1 MKLQFFLLRGG
12 GGRYHKDSEET
23 EVGQSLVTEH
33 KGVGTIENWL
43 PIREDVKYY
52 RALRGIRWI
61 FVAIQPKSYDRFFP
75 HPPPLPLQMVNNDL
89 LWKLQSCQAGGTFFF
104 FSSLAPLSLPPTY

>member
-12 GGRYHKDSEET
+12 GGKEET

-61 FVAIQPKSYDRFFP
+61 FVVIQPKSYDRFFP
-75 HPPPLPLQMVNNDL
+75 HLP
-89 LWKLQSCQAGGTFFF
+89 QAGGTFFF
-104 FSSLAPLSLPPTY
+104 FPSLAPLSLPPTY

>member
-1 MKLQFFLLRGG
+1 MKLQFFLLGG
-12 GGRYHKDSEET
+12 GGEEET

-33 KGVGTIENWL
+33 KGVGTVENWL

-61 FVAIQPKSYDRFFP
+61 FVVIQPKSYDRFFP
-75 HPPPLPLQMVNNDL
+75 HLP
-89 LWKLQSCQAGGTFFF
+89 QAGGTFFF
-104 FSSLAPLSLPPTY
+104 SPRSLRFRSRLHTRIMC